1 MALMLH
7 LSVKRCAINVSCLF
21 CLFHWYFI
29 LVYRLVFCISYR
41 ALLGRLK
48 FYLLFK
54 QSNGHWGKKN
64 PQIISR
70 LSKLAT
76 LSALDLL
83 AYMGKVIQHCQVNE
97 FLQFD
102 HFFSTLTVAIALPS
116 GHVDTQTSFCR
127 VTKLILT

>member
-1 MALMLH
+1 MCPVF
-7 LSVKRCAINVSCLF
+7 SVCFTGILFWFIGWFSVSVIGL
-21 CLFHWYFI
+21 YPTKEN
-29 LVYRLVFCISYR
+29 
-41 ALLGRLK
+41 LGRLK
-48 FYLLFK
+48 FYVLFN
-54 QSNGHWGKKN
+54 QSNGRWGQN
-64 PQIISR
+64 LQIISR